1 MKFNNRSYFLF
12 DNIYPFLA
20 LIFIALF
27 TNFYHYDEG
36 IVAQRV
42 EDFYINNTFF
52 SIHEINIVFGRF
64 VYVIMSKINPDPTDI
79 NNYFFNRAISLFSA
93 LSIFFIIQKIL
104 KNYFSETK
112 NFHYILLFLIFF
124 WIGFTSGGLTA
135 RQDLTVALIS
145 TYSFLSICN
154 LIVKNSKINFYISTT
169 LSICLM
175 SYHPNFLPVILIN
188 LFFFCIFFFKTKDL
202 KFFFNFFLSSLI
214 GLILFLYLYT
224 LGNLNI
230 ENIKSLISVTL
241 DHMNLSLE
249 LSYVSTS
256 GNLSIYKNIKSEFI
270 DLIRLNHLNLFHSD
284 AYLIYISLI
293 FVNLFTILKIKKFNK
308 VEYILLTLIIFNLI
322 FLAVIPNK
330 WLHHLTSVWILQSIF
345 CLVFFKNFFQFMKK
359 YNFKFLLIFL
369 LIFFISFKF
378 YNYINN
384 NTFLY
389 KSLYEKNI
397 INKKNILFKNSFK
410 NLQKIEKINVFLR
423 NKNFAGNPI
432 IQKIFPDG
440 NYIGYVEPLINN
452 KSNYIVVLPERWHK
466 SCENKY
472 INPINDR
479 KLIFKLNNF
488 NNIVCEKVK

>member
-1 MKFNNRSYFLF
+1 MKFNNRPYFLF

-27 TNFYHYDEG
+27 TNYYHYDEG
-36 IVAQRV
+36 IIAQRV
-42 EDFYINNTFF
+42 EDYHINNTFF
-52 SIHEINIVFGRF
+52 SIHEIDIVFSRF
-64 VYVIMSKINPDPTDI
+64 VYVIMSKINSDPSDI

-104 KNYFSETK
+104 KNYFSKPK
-112 NFHYILLFLIFF
+112 NFHYISLFLIFF

-145 TYSFLSICN
+145 TYSFLSICD
-154 LIVKNSKINFYISTT
+154 LMVKNSKINFYISTT
-169 LSICLM
+169 LSLCLI
-175 SYHPNFLPVILIN
+175 SFHPNFLSVVLIN
-188 LFFFCIFFFKTKDL
+188 LFFFFMFLFKTKDL
-202 KFFFNFFLSSLI
+202 KFFFNFLLSSLL
-214 GLILFLYLYT
+214 GLILFIYLYS
-224 LGNLNI
+224 LGDLNI
-230 ENIKSLISVTL
+230 ENLKNLVSITL
-241 DHMNLSLE
+241 DHANLSLE
-249 LSYVSTS
+249 LAYVSSS

-270 DLIRLNHLNLFHSD
+270 DLVRLNHLNLFHSD
-284 AYLIYISLI
+284 AYKIYIVLI
-293 FVNLFTILKIKKFNK
+293 LVNLFTILKIKKFNK
-308 VEYILLTLIIFNLI
+308 AEYILLTLIIFNLF
-322 FLAVIPNK
+322 FLSVIPNK
-330 WLHHLTSVWILQSIF
+330 WLHHLTSVWVLQSIF
-345 CLVFFKNFFQFMKK
+345 CLVFFKNFLQFLQK
-359 YNFKFLLIFL
+359 YTFKFILTFL

-378 YNYINN
+378 YDYINN

-410 NLQKIEKINVFLR
+410 NLQQINKINFFLK

-440 NYIGYVEPLINN
+440 NYIGYVEPLIKN

-466 SCENKY
+466 NCENNFK
-472 INPINDR
+472 NPINDG